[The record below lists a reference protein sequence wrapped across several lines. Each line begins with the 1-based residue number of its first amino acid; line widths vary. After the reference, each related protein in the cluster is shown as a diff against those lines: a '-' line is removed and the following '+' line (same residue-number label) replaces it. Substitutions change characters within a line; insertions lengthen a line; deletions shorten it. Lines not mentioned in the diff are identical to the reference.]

1 VVTVGLGLA
10 GCSEAWESELV
21 SVDATGTDSGEQAVD
36 RGVLSA
42 DGTTVAFAT
51 RSADLGPVDGNSVSD
66 VYVRDTVAGTTTL
79 VSVEAS
85 GTGAGNG
92 LSSDPVISA
101 DGTIVAFV
109 SHASDLG
116 PTDTNGVPDVYVRD
130 LVTGTTSLVSV
141 AAGGAD
147 SGPGGADTPA
157 LSADGTKVLFRAGGG
172 GYAPNDPVTPD
183 SSQLYVRDLTAG
195 ATTLVSVNS
204 TGVGGGDG
212 GAYEGTISADGTT
225 VAFTSSASDLGPT
238 DTNFDTDVYV
248 RHLAAGTTTL
258 VSVAASGTDA
268 ADGASSTP
276 VLSADGT
283 RVAFASYANDF
294 GPPDAGS
301 LPDILVRDLA
311 TSSTHLVTVQP
322 SGAAANGFH
331 TNVRFSPDGT
341 KVAFDTLS
349 ANLGPVDTNAR
360 ADAYVRDLA
369 AGTTTLLSLHGSGT
383 DSANSGSGNP
393 MFDATG
399 TRIAFHSLGS
409 NLGPTDNNGLSDVY
423 VRDLEANVT
432 SLVSS
437 RADGTEAGNGTARLL
452 GYAQGRILVL
462 SSAND
467 LGPID
472 TNGQA
477 DLYLASV
484 VEDE

>member
-1 VVTVGLGLA
+1 
-10 GCSEAWESELV
+10 V
-21 SVDATGTDSGEQAVD
+21 SVD
-36 RGVLSA
+36 
-42 DGTTVAFAT
+42 
-51 RSADLGPVDGNSVSD
+51 
-66 VYVRDTVAGTTTL
+66 
-79 VSVEAS
+79 AS

-92 LSSDPVISA
+92 LSSDPVLSA
-101 DGTIVAFV
+101 DGTTVAFV

-116 PTDTNGVPDVYVRD
+116 STDTNGVADVYVRH
-130 LVTGTTSLVSV
+130 LVTGTTSQVSV
-141 AAGGAD
+141 AAVGTD
-147 SGPGGADTPA
+147 SGPNGADGPA
-157 LSADGTKVLFRAGGG
+157 LSADGTKVLFRASGG

-183 SSQLYVRDLTAG
+183 AGTQLYVRDLTEG
-195 ATTLVSVNS
+195 TTKLVSVNS

-212 GAYEGTISADGTT
+212 ASYEGVVSVDGTA
-225 VAFTSSASDLGPT
+225 VVFTSYASDLGPT
-238 DTNFDTDVYV
+238 DTNDDTDIYV
-248 RHLAAGTTTL
+248 RDLVAGTTTL
-258 VSVAASGTDA
+258 VSRAAGGSDA
-268 ADGASSTP
+268 ANGASSTP

-311 TSSTHLVTVQP
+311 TGTTQLVTVQP
-322 SGAAANGFH
+322 LGAAANGVH

-349 ANLGPVDTNAR
+349 ANLGPADTNSR

-369 AGTTTLLSLHGSGT
+369 TGTTTLLSLNASGT

-399 TRIAFHSLGS
+399 TRIAFVSNGS
-409 NLGPTDNNGLSDVY
+409 NLGPTDDNGVGDVY
-423 VRDLEANVT
+423 VRDLDANLT

-437 RADGTEAGNGTARLL
+437 RADGTEAGNGAARPLS
-452 GYAQGRILVL
+452 YAGGHILVL
-462 SSAND
+462 SSADD

-477 DLYLASV
+477 DLYLSSV
-484 VEDE
+484 VDDE